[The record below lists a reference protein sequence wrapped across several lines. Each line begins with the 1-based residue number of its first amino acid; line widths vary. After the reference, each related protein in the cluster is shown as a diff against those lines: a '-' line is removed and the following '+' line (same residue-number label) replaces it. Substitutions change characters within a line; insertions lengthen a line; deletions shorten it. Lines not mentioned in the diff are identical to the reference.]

1 MTEEQ
6 KEIRKWLN
14 RAFYVNNKIK
24 ALEAVRERN
33 RALATKCTASY
44 ESDGSTSG
52 SQDNSKEKI
61 IHEICDNDLAIR
73 KELDSLV
80 KIRTEISKKISGLE
94 NDELET
100 ILSMRYLGYMSMQQI
115 ADQMHYDRRTIQRKY
130 IIALDKIKDV
140 IECHYSRM
148 I

>member
-94 NDELET
+94 KDELET

-140 IECHYSRM
+140 IECH

>member
-100 ILSMRYLGYMSMQQI
+100 ILSMRYLGYISMQQI

-140 IECHYSRM
+140 IECH

>member
-80 KIRTEISKKISGLE
+80 KIRTEISKKISDLE

-140 IECHYSRM
+140 IECH

>member
-24 ALEAVRERN
+24 ALETVRDRN

-80 KIRTEISKKISGLE
+80 KIRTDISKKISELQ

-140 IECHYSRM
+140 IECH

>member
-80 KIRTEISKKISGLE
+80 KIRTDISKKISELQ

-140 IECHYSRM
+140 IECH

>member
-44 ESDGSTSG
+44 ENDGSTSE
-52 SQDNSKEKI
+52 SHDNSKEKI

-140 IECHYSRM
+140 IECH

>member
-61 IHEICDNDLAIR
+61 NHEICDNDLAIR

-140 IECHYSRM
+140 IECH

>member
-33 RALATKCTASY
+33 RALATKCAASY

-140 IECHYSRM
+140 IECH